1 MNTKGEPNTR
11 WAEPVHVSQQWGR
24 KFLHHRSVTFTC
36 REQNM
41 GSLSPYGQS
50 EVENK
55 SSAYLKVVELNNS
68 MSIEK
73 ENSVMKNNI
82 YRAMLCG

>member
-1 MNTKGEPNTR
+1 
-11 WAEPVHVSQQWGR
+11 
-24 KFLHHRSVTFTC
+24 
-36 REQNM
+36 M

-82 YRAMLCG
+82 EQCFVVEKVEKYRHLRIFLYNKRSLFRFQSTSH